1 MLETL
6 VNFDRNLFLILNG
19 MNSDFMDSV
28 MFWVADRF
36 IWIPLYV
43 VLAVFLVRKF
53 GNQGYMMIVFTVL
66 LILISDQSSVLIKN
80 VFERLRPCQDD
91 TLSFLVHTVQNKC
104 GGKFGFVSSHAAN
117 TMAIFTYILLLSRN
131 SNKWITRITFAWV
144 ILIGYCRVYM
154 GVHFPADI
162 VGGWMV
168 GILAAFITYTIYR
181 LFFDS
186 PAELIAQKK

>member
-1 MLETL
+1 
-6 VNFDRNLFLILNG
+6 

-36 IWIPLYV
+36 VWIPLYI

-117 TMAIFTYILLLSRN
+117 TMAI
-131 SNKWITRITFAWV
+131 
-144 ILIGYCRVYM
+144 
-154 GVHFPADI
+154 
-162 VGGWMV
+162 
-168 GILAAFITYTIYR
+168 
-181 LFFDS
+181 
-186 PAELIAQKK
+186 

>member
-19 MNSDFMDSV
+19 MNSEFMDNV
-28 MFWVADRF
+28 MFWVADKF

-53 GNQGYMMIVFTVL
+53 GNQGYMMIVFAIL
-66 LILISDQSSVLIKN
+66 LTLISDQGSVLLKN
-80 VFERLRPCQDD
+80 SFERMRPCHDD
-91 TLSFLVHTVQNKC
+91 SLSFLVHTVRNKC

-117 TMAIFTYILLLSRN
+117 TMALFTYILLLSRN
-131 SNKWITRITFAWV
+131 SNKWITRIMLFWV
-144 ILIGYCRVYM
+144 ILVGYCRIYM

-162 VGGWMV
+162 IGGWMV
-168 GILAAFITYTIYR
+168 GIFAALITYIIYR
-181 LFFDS
+181 MF
-186 PAELIAQKK
+186 